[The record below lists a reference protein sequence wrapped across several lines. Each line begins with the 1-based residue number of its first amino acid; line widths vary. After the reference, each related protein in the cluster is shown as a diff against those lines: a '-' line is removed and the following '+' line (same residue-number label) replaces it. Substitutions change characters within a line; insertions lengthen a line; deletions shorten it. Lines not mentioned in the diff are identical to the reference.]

1 MWQPSILETYGNQTA
16 AYVKQIS
23 GPLRSKYP
31 DSMDEEELITS
42 LVKVIQLV

>member
-1 MWQPSILETYGNQTA
+1 MWQPSILETYGNQTT
-16 AYVKQIS
+16 AYVKQMS

-42 LVKVIQLV
+42 LVKVIQ